1 VQKGLHPSQDALHE
15 EIIDLKNKQAEIKT
29 QQPNFKQEIEEHI
42 NSYGRRWFEGRMLPH
57 PLQWLKRWYKLRSL
71 KNEPG
76 GKGS

>member
-42 NSYGRRWFEGRMLPH
+42 NSWA
-57 PLQWLKRWYKLRSL
+57 QVV
-71 KNEPG
+71 
-76 GKGS
+76 